1 LSTFVSEILFD
12 RLFARVVDS
21 SFLDASNLLKGLIER
36 GRCFGL
42 FGRGFFLCL
51 PFADFLASV

>member
-12 RLFARVVDS
+12 RLFGRVVAS
-21 SFLDASNLLKGLIER
+21 SLLDASNLLKGLIKR
-36 GRCFGL
+36 GRGFGL
-42 FGRGFFLCL
+42 FGRVFFFCL